1 MYPSDVGPVG
11 QWRKERIFKTEKF
24 HIFHT
29 IYTETCTSSILLPL
43 SLSPIYVNIPRT
55 HLITF
60 TILGD

>member
-29 IYTETCTSSILLPL
+29 IYTETCTFSILLPL
-43 SLSPIYVNIPRT
+43 SLSPIYCKYSQN
-55 HLITF
+55 TF
-60 TILGD
+60 DHIHDLG